1 MNYLSSILNNFSNKK
16 ILVVGDL
23 MLDSYM
29 YGAANRISP
38 EAPVP
43 VVDVKSQSTMLGG
56 AGNVVANLVALGA
69 RASVVGVVGDDKEG
83 SELLSLLN
91 KIDAS
96 SGGVV
101 IEQGRETTK
110 KCRVIA
116 GNQQVVRIDF
126 ENSNVLKKST
136 NDELRQVLLNEFDSA
151 DGIIISDYMKGVVT
165 RELVENI
172 NSLKCGRLICVDPK
186 EPTMSRYNG
195 VDLIKPNLAA
205 TKRAV
210 ENEFSNSGFELE
222 KAGKILFNRLNCKYL
237 LTTLGSDGM
246 ALFQSEG
253 RFSHIKTNV
262 RRVFDVSGA
271 GDTVLAAV
279 SLALVA
285 GATIED
291 AIRVGNL
298 AAGIVVEKVGTAT
311 VTRDELQL
319 RSDQCVVLPGSHPFS
334 F

>member
-1 MNYLSSILNNFSNKK
+1 MNNLSSILSSFSNKK

-29 YGAANRISP
+29 YGSANRISP

-69 RASVVGVVGDDKEG
+69 RASVVGVVGDDKDG

-91 KIDAS
+91 RLDVS
-96 SGGVV
+96 SNGVV
-101 IEQGRETTK
+101 IEKGRDTTK

-126 ENSNVLKKST
+126 ENSNVLKNST
-136 NDELRQVLLNEFDSA
+136 NEELRRVLLNEIKNS
-151 DGIIISDYMKGVVT
+151 DGIIISDYMKGVIT

-172 NSLKCGRLICVDPK
+172 NSAKNGRLVSVDPK
-186 EPTMSRYNG
+186 EPTMNRYKG

-205 TKRAV
+205 AKRAV
-210 ENEFSNSGFELE
+210 ENDFSNSAFDLKE
-222 KAGKILFNRLNCKYL
+222 AGKILFNRLNCKYL
-237 LTTLGSDGM
+237 LTTLGPDGM

-253 RFSHIKTNV
+253 RFNHFKTAV
-262 RRVFDVSGA
+262 RKVFDVSGA

-279 SLALVA
+279 SLALVS
-285 GATIED
+285 GASVED
-291 AIRVGNL
+291 AVRVGNL

-311 VTRDELQL
+311 VSKNELLTRVTKRGFEASLE
-319 RSDQCVVLPGSHPFS
+319 
-334 F
+334 